1 MNDDKLS
8 ICCVGAGYV
17 GGPTMAVIAD
27 RCKRATVTVVDQDDA
42 RIAAWNSE
50 RLPVFEP
57 GLEEVVRRNRGESLF
72 FSTEIDATIR
82 EAEIIFIAVN
92 TPTKTYGIGTGR
104 AADMKFLEICAR
116 RIAAVAEGHKVVV
129 EKSTVPVRTAETVR
143 TILDTRTEGASF
155 QVLSN
160 PEFMAEGSAIRDL
173 EQPDRVLIGGERSP
187 EGDEAVALL
196 KSVYASWVPEEKILT
211 TDLWS
216 SELTKLIANAFLAQ
230 RISSINAVSA
240 LCEATGADVEE
251 IANAIGKDRRIGPDF
266 LKSSVGYGGSCFQKD
281 ILNLVYLCETFGLQE
296 VADYWEHVVRINDYQ
311 KRRFS
316 NRIIEALFGTVSG
329 KRIAVLGFA
338 FKKDTNDVRESPA
351 IYVCRDLLAEHATVA
366 VYDPRVEPEQIRS
379 SLSATDD
386 SSAGTAADSV
396 GTPAVEVCSDP
407 YAAANGAHAIAVLTD
422 WDEFRDLDYQRIYDS
437 MAKPACLFDGRNVLD
452 LAELR
457 QLGFRTFGIGR

>member
-1 MNDDKLS
+1 MNDEKLS

-42 RIAAWNSE
+42 RIAAWNSD
-50 RLPVFEP
+50 RLPIFEP
-57 GLEEVVRRNRGESLF
+57 GLEEVVRRNRDRSLF

-82 EAEIIFIAVN
+82 RSDIVFIAVN
-92 TPTKTYGIGTGR
+92 TPTKTYGIGSGR
-104 AADMKFLEICAR
+104 AADMEFLEICAR
-116 RIAAVAEGHKVVV
+116 RIAEVAEGHKVVV

-143 TILDTRTEGASF
+143 TILDTRIEGASF

-187 EGDEAVALL
+187 EGDQAVAQL
-196 KSVYASWVPEEKILT
+196 KSVYASWVPEDKILT

-240 LCEATGADVEE
+240 LCEATEADVEE
-251 IANAIGKDRRIGPDF
+251 ISNAIGKDRRIGPDF
-266 LKSSVGYGGSCFQKD
+266 LKSSVGFGGSCFQKD

-316 NRIIEALFGTVSG
+316 KRIIEELFGTVSG
-329 KRIAVLGFA
+329 KRIAVLGYA
-338 FKKDTNDVRESPA
+338 FKKDTNDIRESPA
-351 IYVCRDLLAEHATVA
+351 IYVCRDLLAEQASLA
-366 VYDPRVEPEQIRS
+366 IYDPRVEQEQLRS
-379 SLSATDD
+379 SLDAAGDAKGGTTAK
-386 SSAGTAADSV
+386 SAGA
-396 GTPAVEVCSDP
+396 PEVEICPDP
-407 YAAANGAHAIAVLTD
+407 YAAAKGAHAIAVLTD
-422 WDEFRDLDYQRIYDS
+422 WDEFRDLDYQRVFDS
-437 MAKPACLFDGRNVLD
+437 MAKPACLFDGRNVVD
-452 LAELR
+452 LVKLQR
-457 QLGFRTFGIGR
+457 IGFRTFGIGK